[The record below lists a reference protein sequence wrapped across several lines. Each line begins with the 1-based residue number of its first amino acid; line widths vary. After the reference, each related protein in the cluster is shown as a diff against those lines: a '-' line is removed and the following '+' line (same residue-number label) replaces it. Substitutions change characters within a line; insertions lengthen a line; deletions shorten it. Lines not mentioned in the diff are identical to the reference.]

1 MKNSFAKGIGLL
13 ALNITISIA
22 AVTTAHAGA
31 FDINPP
37 DAKSLGLS
45 FAGAAAG
52 GSGLA
57 SLEYNPATITDF
69 NGMWGSQ
76 SVSFIHPSIHIE
88 SPADGQTTDDLA
100 NGGRWLPSGQ
110 ATYQVNDKIWFGL
123 STGAP
128 YGLVTKVYPGYS
140 AAFYDTYTGVFTV
153 AGMPMMGVKLTDWL
167 SVAAG
172 AEIFYFEAHLGNLVT
187 PLVPGSYLRF
197 YGHDITATAKY
208 GFTIKPSAG
217 AEFGMSYRF
226 AAHPHLGGSLTN
238 NIALSGLS
246 GVVLPGSYS
255 ANANLTLPGQLN
267 VGYRQ
272 VVTDD
277 LTLDFTYQWTNWG
290 IFNRFAIDVNGL
302 PALPLNFS
310 YRDGWLISGGG
321 EYKLS
326 PQVTLRSGFGYEKS
340 PITTAIRNVNLP
352 DADRF
357 YLGFGGS
364 YQITPQLSVDF
375 AYQHVFFPKTPI
387 NLTSTANPQFHGVPF
402 AGTSYSNADAVAV
415 TANYRFDAPP
425 PVVTAKY

>member
-1 MKNSFAKGIGLL
+1 
-13 ALNITISIA
+13 
-22 AVTTAHAGA
+22 
-31 FDINPP
+31 
-37 DAKSLGLS
+37 
-45 FAGAAAG
+45 
-52 GSGLA
+52 
-57 SLEYNPATITDF
+57 
-69 NGMWGSQ
+69 
-76 SVSFIHPSIHIE
+76 
-88 SPADGQTTDDLA
+88 
-100 NGGRWLPSGQ
+100 
-110 ATYQVNDKIWFGL
+110 
-123 STGAP
+123 
-128 YGLVTKVYPGYS
+128 
-140 AAFYDTYTGVFTV
+140 
-153 AGMPMMGVKLTDWL
+153 MMGVKLNDWL

-172 AEIFYFEAHLGNLVT
+172 AEIFYIQAHLGNLVT

-197 YGHDITATAKY
+197 FGHDVTATAKY

-226 AAHPHLGGSLTN
+226 PARPHLGGSLAN
-238 NIALSGLS
+238 NVALPGLS
-246 GVVLPGSYS
+246 GVIPAGSHSGS
-255 ANANLTLPGQLN
+255 ADLTLPGQLN

-272 VVTDD
+272 AVTDD

-290 IFNRFAIDVNGL
+290 VFNRFAIDVNGL

-352 DADRF
+352 DADRY

-375 AYQHVFFPKTPI
+375 GYHHVFFTNAPI
-387 NLTSTANPQFHGVPF
+387 NLTSTANPSYHGVPF
-402 AGTSYSNADAVAV
+402 VGNVYSHADAVAV